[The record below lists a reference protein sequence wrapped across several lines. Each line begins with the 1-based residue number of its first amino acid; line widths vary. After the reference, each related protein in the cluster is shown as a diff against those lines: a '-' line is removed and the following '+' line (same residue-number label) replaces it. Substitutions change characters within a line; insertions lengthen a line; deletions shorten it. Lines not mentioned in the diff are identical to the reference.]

1 LGEPRNQK
9 PETMKTTT
17 IISVAHEMPAGEPQP
32 DEIPVPY
39 GTRKTLAMGPE
50 VGEIEETFDRS
61 GAEAIAAHI
70 AARKGK
76 KGFKGY
82 PVYQGHPDAPAP
94 IGSKY
99 PNKAAVG
106 WITAVDPGD
115 TEAVFHVRWLANPGE
130 GFSHF
135 SPYWGGTF
143 DASKKL
149 LVVTVLKSLGLTN
162 DPDYDDMA
170 LPHEGEGSDQPA
182 GTPAQPKK
190 ETRMDPKAIA
200 KLLGLPE
207 TATEEEIN
215 AAIGAALKAKADAEA
230 QAKKAGEEKQA
241 AETALEHERK
251 ARRGAILDR
260 AVEDGRITAAERDVW
275 DARLAHEKSFDAE
288 CKALEALPAKLKTAP
303 SAKAA
308 GARAAAAGRDQ
319 VLALAHEKMAA
330 DKSLDFS
337 AAYQA
342 VKAERPDLWVA
353 GGKAGEA

>member
-1 LGEPRNQK
+1 
-9 PETMKTTT
+9 
-17 IISVAHEMPAGEPQP
+17 
-32 DEIPVPY
+32 
-39 GTRKTLAMGPE
+39 
-50 VGEIEETFDRS
+50 
-61 GAEAIAAHI
+61 
-70 AARKGK
+70 
-76 KGFKGY
+76 
-82 PVYQGHPDAPAP
+82 
-94 IGSKY
+94 
-99 PNKAAVG
+99 
-106 WITAVDPGD
+106 
-115 TEAVFHVRWLANPGE
+115 
-130 GFSHF
+130 
-135 SPYWGGTF
+135 
-143 DASKKL
+143 
-149 LVVTVLKSLGLTN
+149 
-162 DPDYDDMA
+162 
-170 LPHEGEGSDQPA
+170 
-182 GTPAQPKK
+182 
-190 ETRMDPKAIA
+190 MDPKAIA
-200 KLLGLPE
+200 RLLGLPE

-230 QAKKAGEEKQA
+230 QAKKADEEKQA